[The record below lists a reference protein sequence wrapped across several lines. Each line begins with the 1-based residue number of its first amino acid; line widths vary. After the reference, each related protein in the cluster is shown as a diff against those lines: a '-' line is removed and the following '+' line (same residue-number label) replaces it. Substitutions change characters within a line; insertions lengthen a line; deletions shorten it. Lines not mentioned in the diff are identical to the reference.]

1 MRTYMVVGLGFGLAL
16 ITGSAA
22 FADSAD
28 RKHGNQAV
36 KDRQHK
42 HVQENKQ
49 HGRPTVH
56 RDHTRDRR
64 PVATRAHGTANR
76 QSALGTAA
84 RHTVTGTSNQHAALK
99 AAHHHAARGTHKQ
112 RATSAI
118 VQRRTTLGT
127 AQQRAAHAA
136 LQRHAASNT
145 IQHRAAHAA
154 LQRHAAPNTAQHR
167 AAYTTLQRHAA
178 PNTAQ
183 QRAAHAAL
191 QRHAALNTAQQR
203 AAHAALQRHAARY
216 TIAGRAAVHTAD
228 QHAALTAAQRRA
240 AKGVAQRR
248 VAASATA
255 GRAVTGAAVQRA
267 VYGTTNG
274 RTVLGHRRSEANHG
288 RSTTRRGP
296 DGRRHMRF
304 HYSDRPESHDRHH
317 DGHPRH
323 HDFHGDRAHG
333 RNHDMDD
340 RRHDVDTRHDMHGH
354 QHDMHDSRHH
364 DTHGRHHDAH
374 PRHHD
379 AHGRHHDVHARHHD
393 AHGRHLDRH
402 ARHHGHP
409 GAHHHAVT
417 HHAQQIGHQRH
428 ERQRPRRLEVMK
440 FGDKSHQIRAMKQR
454 LRELG
459 FDSGVDD
466 GRYGETTRYAVWAF
480 QKVNGLRMTNRIDR
494 ETMWALRHPRR
505 VKPLVRPR
513 ATDRVEIDVRRQL
526 LTVWRDGKPDLTTHI
541 STGANRSYC
550 DNGHCGFART
560 PVGDFRAGTRAP
572 GWTTSPLGTMFN
584 SIYFNGGIAMH
595 GSSEVP
601 KYPASHGCIRIPI
614 HTSKII
620 YAMVQSG
627 EPVYVRGAQSKYT

>member
-1 MRTYMVVGLGFGLAL
+1 MVVGLGFGLAL

-36 KDRQHK
+36 KDRHHK

-49 HGRPTVH
+49 HGRPTVN

-64 PVATRAHGTANR
+64 PVATRASIQRRAAMGTA
-76 QSALGTAA
+76 
-84 RHTVTGTSNQHAALK
+84 H
-99 AAHHHAARGTHKQ
+99 
-112 RATSAI
+112 
-118 VQRRTTLGT
+118 
-127 AQQRAAHAA
+127 QRAA
-136 LQRHAASNT
+136 
-145 IQHRAAHAA
+145 
-154 LQRHAAPNTAQHR
+154 
-167 AAYTTLQRHAA
+167 Y
-178 PNTAQ
+178 
-183 QRAAHAAL
+183 
-191 QRHAALNTAQQR
+191 
-203 AAHAALQRHAARY
+203 AALQRHAARD
-216 TIAGRAAVHTAD
+216 TAAGRAVAHPAD
-228 QHAALTAAQRRA
+228 QHAAPAAAQRRA
-240 AKGVAQRR
+240 ANGGAQRR
-248 VAASATA
+248 VAPSTTA
-255 GRAVTGAAVQRA
+255 RRTVTGTTVQRA
-267 VYGTTNG
+267 AYNTTNA
-274 RTVLGHRRSEANHG
+274 RTVLGHRHSEANHR
-288 RSTTRRGP
+288 RSMTPRRHP
-296 DGRRHMRF
+296 DGRDGRQHMRF
-304 HYSDRPESHDRHH
+304 HYTDRPDAHDRHH

-323 HDFHGDRAHG
+323 HDVHGDRANAHG
-333 RNHDMDD
+333 RHHDMRGGRHDAHGRHHDMDD
-340 RRHDVDTRHDMHGH
+340 RRHEVDTRHH
-354 QHDMHDSRHH
+354 S
-364 DTHGRHHDAH
+364 THG
-374 PRHHD
+374 RHHD
-379 AHGRHHDVHARHHD
+379 AHGRHHE
-393 AHGRHLDRH
+393 
-402 ARHHGHP
+402 HP
-409 GAHHHAVT
+409 NAHHAHAAAHPAAHNGT
-417 HHAQQIGHQRH
+417 HHAHQVGHQRH
-428 ERQRPRRLEVMK
+428 ERQRPRRPEVMK
-440 FGDKSHQIRAMKQR
+440 FGDKSYQIRAMKQR

-494 ETMWALRHPRR
+494 DTLWALRHPRR

-560 PVGDFRAGTRAP
+560 PAGDFRAGTRAP

-620 YAMVQSG
+620 YAMVNSG

>member
-76 QSALGTAA
+76 QPALGTAA
-84 RHTVTGTSNQHAALK
+84 RHTVTGTTNQHAAWA
-99 AAHHHAARGTHKQ
+99 AAHRHAAQSTHNQ
-112 RATSAI
+112 RAASA
-118 VQRRTTLGT
+118 VVPRRAALGT

-136 LQRHAASNT
+136 LQ
-145 IQHRAAHAA
+145 QLAA
-154 LQRHAAPNTAQHR
+154 LS
-167 AAYTTLQRHAA
+167 
-178 PNTAQ
+178 TAQ
-183 QRAAHAAL
+183 QRAAS
-191 QRHAALNTAQQR
+191 
-203 AAHAALQRHAARY
+203 AALQRHAARY
-216 TIAGRAAVHTAD
+216 TATRHTAA

-240 AKGVAQRR
+240 ANGVAQRR
-248 VAASATA
+248 VAATTTA
-255 GRAVTGAAVQRA
+255 GRALTGAAVQRA
-267 VYGTTNG
+267 AHGTTNG
-274 RTVLGHRRSEANHG
+274 RTVLGHHHSEANHR
-288 RSTTRRGP
+288 RSMSPRRDP

-304 HYSDRPESHDRHH
+304 HYTDRPDAHDRHH

-323 HDFHGDRAHG
+323 HDMHGDRAHG
-333 RNHDMDD
+333 RHHDMHDGRHRDTHGRHHNMDD
-340 RRHDVDTRHDMHGH
+340 RRHDVDTRHHDLDIRHHDMEARHHDMHGR
-354 QHDMHDSRHH
+354 HDMLDGRHH

-374 PRHHD
+374 GRRHET
-379 AHGRHHDVHARHHD
+379 HGRHHDA
-393 AHGRHLDRH
+393 H

-409 GAHHHAVT
+409 NAHHGHHAGT
-417 HHAQQIGHQRH
+417 HHAHQVGHQRH
-428 ERQRPRRLEVMK
+428 ERQRPRRIEVMK

-494 ETMWALRHPRR
+494 DTMWALRHPRR